1 MSAPGGPRRH
11 ALRAALAVLTVTVAA
26 LAPVSASRARA
37 GDRQKVPVNE
47 TWKAECGACHVPYP
61 PRRLPRRAWDAIM
74 RGLDA
79 HFGADASLDSAA
91 AAEVAGFLARHAGR
105 DRGGP
110 LILRI
115 TETPWFRREHREIPD
130 AVWARPAVKGPA
142 NCGACHPAAD
152 AGQYDDDTV
161 EVPR

>member
-1 MSAPGGPRRH
+1 MTAS
-11 ALRAALAVLTVTVAA
+11 RAARRPGRRGAIAVLVATVAA
-26 LAPVSASRARA
+26 LAPVAASRTRA
-37 GDRQKVPVNE
+37 DERRPLPVNE
-47 TWKAECGACHVPYP
+47 TWRTECGACHVPYP
-61 PRRLPRRAWDAIM
+61 PRRLPARAWDAIM